1 MEEFDL
7 IVIGS
12 GPGGYVA
19 AVRASQLGLK
29 TACVEKDRLG
39 GVCLN
44 WGCIPTKAL
53 LKNAEILNNIKSAS
67 HFGMSVPSYEFDF
80 EKVIKRSRSVADRL
94 SKGIDILFKKN
105 KITKFIG
112 TAKLISQN
120 EITVLTDSGSET
132 ISAKKILIATGGK
145 SKSLPTLDFDSEKII
160 SAKDAM
166 LLTHVPKNLVVI
178 GAGAI
183 GVEFSYIYNVFGSK
197 VTLIEM
203 LPHVLPVEDDE
214 VSDQVER
221 SLKKQGI
228 KILTNAKL
236 QKINKNDDGLRLDI
250 KTAKDGKHGSNLVYL
265 HTKFS
270 ELLVDVET
278 AKGIESIEAEK
289 VLVAVGVQP
298 NSSGLGLE
306 EVGVNIDRGF
316 IKVDS
321 NYETNIK
328 NIYAIGDVI
337 GPPLLAHK
345 ASAEAVNC
353 IEKIK
358 GVTTNNVDYSSIP
371 GCTFCNPQVGN
382 VGLTE
387 REAKEK
393 GINYIVGKFP
403 YSGNGKAVSAAE
415 TEGFVKLI
423 FDKDTDILIGA
434 HVVGHNAAELLG
446 ELTLAKANKLT
457 AKEIINT
464 IHSHPTLSELIMES
478 AAIIH
483 GEAIHF

>member
-7 IVIGS
+7 VVIGS

-67 HFGMSVPSYEFDF
+67 HFGISVPSYEFDF

-105 KITKFIG
+105 NITKFIG

-145 SKSLPTLDFDSEKII
+145 SKSLPNLDFDSEKII

-166 LLTHVPKNLVVI
+166 LLTNVPKNLVVI

-197 VTLIEM
+197 VTRIEM

-236 QKINKNDDGLRLDI
+236 QKINKNDNG
-250 KTAKDGKHGSNLVYL
+250 
-265 HTKFS
+265 
-270 ELLVDVET
+270 LLVDVET
-278 AKGIESIEAEK
+278 AKGVESIEAEK

-306 EVGVNIDRGF
+306 ELGVIIDRGF
-316 IKVDS
+316 IKVDG
-321 NYETNIK
+321 NYATNIK

-345 ASAEAVNC
+345 ASAEAINC

-358 GVTTNNVDYSSIP
+358 GIAKTNIDYSSIP
-371 GCTFCNPQVGN
+371 GCTF
-382 VGLTE
+382 
-387 REAKEK
+387 A
-393 GINYIVGKFP
+393 
-403 YSGNGKAVSAAE
+403 
-415 TEGFVKLI
+415 
-423 FDKDTDILIGA
+423 
-434 HVVGHNAAELLG
+434 
-446 ELTLAKANKLT
+446 TLR
-457 AKEIINT
+457 
-464 IHSHPTLSELIMES
+464 
-478 AAIIH
+478 
-483 GEAIHF
+483 